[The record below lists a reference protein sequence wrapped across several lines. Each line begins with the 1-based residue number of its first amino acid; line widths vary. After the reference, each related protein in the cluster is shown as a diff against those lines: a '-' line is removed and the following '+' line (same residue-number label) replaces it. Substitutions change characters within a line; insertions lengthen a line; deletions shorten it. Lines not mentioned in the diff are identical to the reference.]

1 MPEDPPYPS
10 ERWASLIEEF
20 QSFGGTA
27 INIVQREGEFGLGLF
42 PIDPSKPVELRS
54 PKNLLVP
61 TNNIILKNGNIVI
74 KNDERFPPGYA
85 DWYERF
91 QSDFS
96 WGAEAKHSIQSF
108 EEGLR
113 SLPKDCL
120 LLLKKFG
127 FYVSSDRY
135 PQGKE
140 IDGIFQRF
148 ILTRQ
153 INWQGNTYLMPIIEL
168 INHSARYQSWGVSNN
183 GIHIEGQFDGEILV
197 RYSIADPLIRLI
209 QYGFNCR
216 EPMCFSTNQRLIH
229 NNRTVLVIGGINNE
243 VLKPFKI
250 ENRENKYIFDRPIL
264 SHSLNPKLPR
274 KIFNESLKNYKWVNT
289 DELFEQIHMQNN
301 LALIKILKSLHGAQG
316 DVSIQLTNACLDQLE
331 ILRHRY

>member
-1 MPEDPPYPS
+1 MQENPSNPS
-10 ERWASLIEEF
+10 ERWTSLIEEF

-27 INIVQREGEFGLGLF
+27 TNVVQREGEFGLGLF
-42 PIDPSKPVELRS
+42 PIDPSKPVELRA

-61 TNNIILKNGNIVI
+61 TDNITLKNGNIVI
-74 KNDERFPPGYA
+74 KNDENFPPGYSE
-85 DWYERF
+85 WYERF

-120 LLLKKFG
+120 QLLEKLG

-140 IDGIFQRF
+140 SDAIFQRF
-148 ILTRQ
+148 IKTRQ

-168 INHSARYQSWGVSNN
+168 INHSPRHQSWGLSDND
-183 GIHIEGQFDGEILV
+183 IHIKGQFDGEMLV

-216 EPMCFSTNQRLIH
+216 EPMCFSINQKIIH
-229 NNRTVLVIGGINNE
+229 NNRTVLVRGGINYE

-250 ENRENKYIFDRPIL
+250 EVRQNKYILNNPIL
-264 SHSLNPKLPR
+264 SHTINPRLPR
-274 KIFNESLKNYKWVNT
+274 KIFKESLKDLEWANA

-301 LALIKILKSLHGAQG
+301 IALIKILKLLHGSHG
-316 DVSIQLTNACLDQLE
+316 SVSYQLTNACLDQLE
-331 ILRHRY
+331 TLRHRY

>member
-1 MPEDPPYPS
+1 MSEHSPYPS
-10 ERWASLIEEF
+10 ERWVSLIEEF

-27 INIVQREGEFGLGLF
+27 INVIQREGEFGLGLF
-42 PIDPSKPVELRS
+42 PIDPSKPVELRA

-61 TNNIILKNGNIVI
+61 TDNIILKNGNIAI
-74 KNDERFPPGYA
+74 KNDEKFPPGYA
-85 DWYERF
+85 NWYERF

-120 LLLKKFG
+120 LLLEKFG

-140 IDGIFQRF
+140 VDAIFQRF
-148 ILTRQ
+148 IKTRQ
-153 INWQGNTYLMPIIEL
+153 INLQGNTYLMPIIEL
-168 INHSARYQSWGVSNN
+168 INHSPKHQSWGLSDN
-183 GIHIEGQFDGEILV
+183 GIHIEGQFDGEMLV

-216 EPMCFSTNQRLIH
+216 EPMCFSINQKIIH
-229 NNRTVLVIGGINNE
+229 NDRTVLVRGGINFE

-250 ENRENKYIFDRPIL
+250 EIRENKYILNNPIL
-264 SHSLNPKLPR
+264 SHSINPKLPR
-274 KIFNESLKNYKWVNT
+274 KIFKESLHDYGWIDPDT
-289 DELFEQIHMQNN
+289 LFEQIHMKNN
-301 LALIKILKSLHGAQG
+301 IALIKILKSLDGTCG
-316 DVSIQLTNACLDQLE
+316 SVSCQLTSACLDQLE

>member
-1 MPEDPPYPS
+1 MMENPIRPS
-10 ERWASLIEEF
+10 ERWTSLIEEF
-20 QSFGGTA
+20 RGFGGTA
-27 INIVQREGEFGLGLF
+27 TNVFQREGEFGLGLY
-42 PIDPSKPVELRS
+42 PIEPSKPVELRA

-61 TNNIILKNGNIVI
+61 TDNIILENGNIVI
-74 KNDERFPPGYA
+74 KNDDVFPSGYS

-91 QSDFS
+91 QAGFS

-120 LLLKKFG
+120 LLLEKFG

-140 IDGIFQRF
+140 ADAVFQRF
-148 ILTRQ
+148 IKTRQ

-168 INHSARYQSWGVSNN
+168 INHSPRHQSWGLSDND
-183 GIHIEGQFDGEILV
+183 IHVKGKFDGEMFV

-216 EPMCFSTNQRLIH
+216 EPMCFSINQKLTH
-229 NNRTVLVIGGINNE
+229 NNRTILIRGGINYE
-243 VLKPFKI
+243 PLKPLKI
-250 ENRENKYIFDRPIL
+250 EMQKNKFIINNPLL
-264 SHSLNPKLPR
+264 SHTKNPKLPR
-274 KIFNESLKNYKWVNT
+274 KIFKESLKEYSYIDA
-289 DELFEQIHMQNN
+289 DELFEQIHMRNN
-301 LALIKILKSLHGAQG
+301 IALIKILKSIAGSRSQVAHKL
-316 DVSIQLTNACLDQLE
+316 INACLDQLE

>member
-1 MPEDPPYPS
+1 MPEHPPYPS
-10 ERWASLIEEF
+10 ERWISLIEEF

-27 INIVQREGEFGLGLF
+27 INVIQREGEFGLGLF
-42 PIDPSKPVELRS
+42 PIDPSKPVELRA

-61 TNNIILKNGNIVI
+61 TDNIILKNGTIVI
-74 KNDERFPPGYA
+74 KNDEKFPPGYA

-120 LLLKKFG
+120 LLLEKFG
-127 FYVSSDRY
+127 FYISSDRY

-140 IDGIFQRF
+140 VDAIFQRF
-148 ILTRQ
+148 IKTRQ

-168 INHSARYQSWGVSNN
+168 INHSPKHQSWGLSDND
-183 GIHIEGQFDGEILV
+183 IHIKGQFDGEILV

-216 EPMCFSTNQRLIH
+216 EPMSFSINQKLIH
-229 NNRTVLVIGGINNE
+229 NGRTVLVRGGINFD
-243 VLKPFKI
+243 VTKPFEI
-250 ENRENKYIFDRPIL
+250 QIRENKYILNNPIL
-264 SHSLNPKLPR
+264 SHSINPRLPR
-274 KIFNESLKNYKWVNT
+274 KIFRKSLKDHDWVNV

-301 LALIKILKSLHGAQG
+301 IALIKILKSLNG
-316 DVSIQLTNACLDQLE
+316 VNESVCSQLTNACLDQLE

>member
-1 MPEDPPYPS
+1 MLEQPPYPS
-10 ERWASLIEEF
+10 ERWTSLIEEF

-27 INIVQREGEFGLGLF
+27 INVIQRQGEFGLGLF
-42 PIDPSKPVELRS
+42 PIDPSKPVELRA
-54 PKNLLVP
+54 PKNLLVS
-61 TNNIILKNGNIVI
+61 TDNIFLKNGNIAI
-74 KNDERFPPGYA
+74 KDGENFPPGYA

-96 WGAEAKHSIQSF
+96 WGAEAQHSIQTF

-120 LLLKKFG
+120 LLLEKFG

-140 IDGIFQRF
+140 IDAIFQRF
-148 ILTRQ
+148 IKTRQ
-153 INWQGNTYLMPIIEL
+153 INWQGSNYLMPIIEL
-168 INHSARYQSWGVSNN
+168 INHSPRHQSWGFSDKD
-183 GIHIEGQFDGEILV
+183 IHIKGQFDGEMLV

-216 EPMCFSTNQRLIH
+216 EPMCFSFNQKIIH
-229 NNRTVLVIGGINNE
+229 KGRTVLVRGGINYE
-243 VLKPFKI
+243 VSKPFKI
-250 ENRENKYIFDRPIL
+250 ETRQNKYILNNPIL
-264 SHSLNPKLPR
+264 SHSKNPRLPR
-274 KIFNESLKNYKWVNT
+274 KIFKESLKELDWVDA

-301 LALIKILKSLHGAQG
+301 IALIKILKSLRGVHGG
-316 DVSIQLTNACLDQLE
+316 VSYQLTNACLDQLE
-331 ILRHRY
+331 ILRHRS

>member
-1 MPEDPPYPS
+1 MPEHPPYPS
-10 ERWASLIEEF
+10 ERWTSLIEEF

-27 INIVQREGEFGLGLF
+27 INVIQREGEFGLGLF
-42 PIDPSKPVELRS
+42 PIDPSKPVELRA

-61 TNNIILKNGNIVI
+61 VDNIILKNGKIVI
-74 KNDERFPPGYA
+74 KNDEKFPPGYA

-120 LLLKKFG
+120 LLLEKFG

-140 IDGIFQRF
+140 VDAIFQRF
-148 ILTRQ
+148 IKTRQ

-168 INHSARYQSWGVSNN
+168 INHSPKHQSWGVSDND
-183 GIHIEGQFDGEILV
+183 IHIKGQFDGEILV

-216 EPMCFSTNQRLIH
+216 EPMCFSINQKLIH
-229 NNRTVLVIGGINNE
+229 NGRTVLVRGGINFE
-243 VLKPFKI
+243 VTKPFEI
-250 ENRENKYIFDRPIL
+250 EVKENKYILNNPIL

-274 KIFNESLKNYKWVNT
+274 KIFRKSLKEYNWV
-289 DELFEQIHMQNN
+289 DADALFEQIHMQNN
-301 LALIKILKSLHGAQG
+301 MALIRILKSLLETHGS
-316 DVSIQLTNACLDQLE
+316 VSSQLTNACLDQLE